1 MQFIVTEISRMI
13 PGYKYMCLCVMYS
26 LFLARYQFNHV
37 QPKASSSTSTNAPVP
52 RERRDSGSSVKDLV
66 QTFEQMGQMT
76 TAERQAQR
84 KLELKRNQSIKQWRA
99 TRDVKRK
106 PTWKP

>member
-37 QPKASSSTSTNAPVP
+37 QPKGGSGYWML
-52 RERRDSGSSVKDLV
+52 RRRHWVLFVSEVSLTYVLCMLQV
-66 QTFEQMGQMT
+66 LY
-76 TAERQAQR
+76 RC
-84 KLELKRNQSIKQWRA
+84 
-99 TRDVKRK
+99 
-106 PTWKP
+106 